1 MVLLE
6 ISIEPVKKMVLGQE
20 LTQLAVKVRINLD
33 IDILCTELS
42 ILSSDYRKVK

>member
-6 ISIEPVKKMVLGQE
+6 ISIELVKKMVPGQE
-20 LTQLAVKVRINLD
+20 VTQLAVKVQFNLD
-33 IDILCTELS
+33 NDILCTELS